1 MINNPRL
8 QTLQHH
14 LRGRMGTA
22 IESRKPAQEQKRIEA
37 EVLAAQVAQFVK
49 SGGEIK
55 LIPVGVTGQDIET
68 GSTKKNL
75 ISRDTIRRG
84 QRGGAHA

>member
-8 QTLQHH
+8 REVQHH
-14 LRGRMGTA
+14 MRGRLGTA
-22 IESRKPAQEQKRIEA
+22 AESRKPAQEQKRIEA
-37 EVLAAQVAQFVK
+37 EVLAAQVAQFVQG
-49 SGGEIK
+49 GGEIDVV
-55 LIPVGVTGQDIET
+55 PFGVTGQDIET
-68 GSTKKNL
+68 GSTKKDL